1 MEAMM
6 IISELS
12 TSIECVVA
20 LFTLLYMGKLIL
32 ESPFLSSINH
42 SEKNDG
48 RFHTG
53 AGKISDF
60 SVLGGAHV
68 VKRSLLN
75 QHIVRRA

>member
-1 MEAMM
+1 M

-20 LFTLLYMGKLIL
+20 LFTLLFMGKLIL
-32 ESPFLSSINH
+32 ESPFLSSING
-42 SEKNDG
+42 SEKSDS

-53 AGKISDF
+53 VSRISDC
-60 SVLGGAHV
+60 SVVGGAPV